1 MSNILWL
8 SEQDVLAT
16 GICEIAESVELVE
29 KVLRLFEQKQ
39 ALIIEESAMRLN
51 GDGLDQACYCLPA
64 YVGGEF
70 HVCGVKW
77 TSHGHALKDED
88 GGKSRIQAA
97 IVINDASGGKPICMM
112 NGTAIGAARTGAV
125 TAAALRRLAPE
136 YAKKAALLGAGGQAE
151 HQLQALL
158 YACPE
163 LSEIA
168 VWSRGGEKNQRLVAR
183 YQPKTETLLTAAKTL
198 DAAVEGADII
208 IAATSAPEP
217 YLEPQHLEAASVY
230 CHIGFHEITHAA
242 IERFS
247 DIVVDTWQEAKD
259 VSGQSLFRYYREG
272 LVGLERISS
281 TLGALLLGTKTIPRA
296 SRDHKVMF
304 DAFGLPIFDISFAKI
319 ACERAKKLQL
329 GTNVAW

>member
-16 GICEIAESVELVE
+16 GVCEIAESVELVE
-29 KVLRLFEQKQ
+29 QVLRLFEEKK
-39 ALIIEESAMRLN
+39 ALIVEESAMRLN

-64 YVGGEF
+64 YVGGDF
-70 HVCGVKW
+70 QVCGVKW

-88 GGKSRIQAA
+88 AGKSRIQAA

-125 TAAALRRLAPE
+125 TAAALRQLAPVN
-136 YAKKAALLGAGGQAE
+136 AKKAALLGAGGQAE

-158 YACPE
+158 FACPA

-168 VWSRGGEKNQRLVAR
+168 IWSRGGEKNKWLAGK
-183 YQPKTETLLTAAKTL
+183 YQEKTNIKLTAAPTL
-198 DAAVEGADII
+198 DEAAGGADII

-217 YLEPQHLEAASVY
+217 YLEPQHLDTAALY

-242 IERFS
+242 IARFS
-247 DIVVDTWQEAKD
+247 DIVVDTWQEAKN

-272 LVGLERISS
+272 LVRPEQISS
-281 TLGALLLGTKTIPRA
+281 TLGALLLGTNTLARA
-296 SRDHKVMF
+296 SREHKIMF
-304 DAFGLPIFDISFAKI
+304 DAFGLPIFDISFAKT
-319 ACERAKKLQL
+319 ACERAKQL
-329 GTNVAW
+329 GLGTSVVW

>member
-1 MSNILWL
+1 MSEVLWL

-16 GICEIAESVELVE
+16 GVCEIAESVDIVE
-29 KVLRLFEQKQ
+29 KVLRLFEEKQ
-39 ALIIEESAMRLN
+39 ALIVEESAMRLE

-64 YVGGEF
+64 YVGGAF

-77 TSHGHALKDED
+77 TSHGHALKDEEA
-88 GGKSRIQAA
+88 GTSRIQAA
-97 IVINDASGGKPICMM
+97 IVLNDAAGGKPICMM

-136 YAKKAALLGAGGQAE
+136 HAKKAALLGAGGQAE

-168 VWSRGGEKNQRLVAR
+168 VWSRGGEKNRRLAAR
-183 YQPKTETLLTAAKTL
+183 YQPKTETRLTAAGTL
-198 DAAVEGADII
+198 DEAAEGADII

-217 YLEPQHLEAASVY
+217 YLLPQHLDAAALY

-242 IERFS
+242 VARFS

-272 LVGLERISS
+272 LVRPEQISS
-281 TLGALLLGTKTIPRA
+281 TLGALLLGRKTLPRA
-296 SRDHKVMF
+296 SRTHKVMF

-319 ACERAKKLQL
+319 ACERAKELRL